1 MSMYAQGEDSVACTR
16 VDTRADQ
23 YDSDGRQLD
32 SLRLMHKEECKGLI
46 VQIRYLKAKWTRE
59 STMRSDLCNQ
69 KRYLLV
75 LLARSERK

>member
-1 MSMYAQGEDSVACTR
+1 MSGNICAKTDGDDS
-16 VDTRADQ
+16 DTRQ
-23 YDSDGRQLD
+23 ID
-32 SLRLMHKEECKGLI
+32 SLKLLHKEECKGLI

-69 KRYLLV
+69 KQYLLV